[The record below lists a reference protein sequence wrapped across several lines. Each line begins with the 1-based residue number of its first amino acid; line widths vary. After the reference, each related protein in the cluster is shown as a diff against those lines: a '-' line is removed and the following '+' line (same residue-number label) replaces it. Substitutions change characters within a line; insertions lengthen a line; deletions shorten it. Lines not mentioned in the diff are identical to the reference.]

1 MCIFII
7 VIVKIIVLVYGII
20 FNEVIFCIVV
30 RQRKNVVYDIK
41 YWFVVCICVG

>member
-30 RQRKNVVYDIK
+30 R
-41 YWFVVCICVG
+41 